1 MGVLGEGTA
10 GSWGPGLSGA
20 GVRVGGVYGHDA
32 APTAELIHGF
42 GQNRFRKTSTVM
54 SNDVQDCSCRVL
66 TVQRARSK
74 TVCAAQSY
82 FRKKVISCAFRK
94 ARKETH

>member
-10 GSWGPGLSGA
+10 GSWGPGLSGGW
-20 GVRVGGVYGHDA
+20 GVHGHDA

-66 TVQRARSK
+66 TVQRAHYK
-74 TVCAAQSY
+74 TVCVAQSY
-82 FRKKVISCAFRK
+82 FHKKVILRAFKK
-94 ARKETH
+94 AWKETH